1 MERLGP
7 PQITGDGRPVALTQE
22 RASPEPPSDIK
33 PVWALVTSVQ
43 KHKSN
48 GKVSFSLNG
57 PSSLHQVLKE
67 RYCKR
72 LPRAA
77 NTNGLERERHRG
89 VWGPAAGGVGTFPL
103 NSHLGF
109 FKCYLPRNHNKVLIA
124 KTKV

>member
-72 LPRAA
+72 LPGAA
-77 NTNGLERERHRG
+77 NTNGLRAEETQGGLGTSCRRG
-89 VWGPAAGGVGTFPL
+89 GNLSTELPF
-103 NSHLGF
+103 GF
-109 FKCYLPRNHNKVLIA
+109 F
-124 KTKV
+124 